1 MGVSTFDNQVAWAR
15 FFLAKA
21 GLIDTSR
28 HGVWTL
34 TEVGQQTK
42 LNQEDAI
49 QLYRK
54 IAKAYKEEKNQED
67 QNGEFIEETQAP
79 VENSEEQSFRT
90 EMVHTLQALAP
101 DGFERLCKRILR
113 EEGFEEVTVT
123 GRSNMAASTDT
134 VSCE

>member
-34 TEVGQQTK
+34 TEVG
-42 LNQEDAI
+42 
-49 QLYRK
+49 
-54 IAKAYKEEKNQED
+54 KNQED